1 MAVAAVHAAVAA
13 RREQE
18 HADAPA
24 ILRSSRPSGADL
36 LDGIEVARLTS
47 RPSSQQRAGAQH
59 ELLPPGKG
67 ELGARRSSRSGESNG
82 SKRNSRADAAPD
94 TPTAPAVGA
103 VQPRGAPDAPLDQP
117 PTAVELTRGP
127 VHRRGSARWYQA
139 LSRRY
144 YETHAAQLVVA
155 ALIAANFAVSLVQAQ
170 VSTRASA
177 ADVLVFAGFEWFFTV
192 AFTIELVWNML
203 SHWCFA
209 FWSSGWN
216 LFDFVIVSIAWLAI
230 FLEQLPG
237 VSVLRLFRAFR
248 VFRLFKR
255 VHSLRSIIQGVLNA
269 MPAIAN
275 TFGVLAIIMG
285 IWAIIGVDLFGRA
298 APLDFGTFGRALLTL
313 WQILFLDSWAQVAR
327 QLMLGGGALDDDAQP
342 IAAPVYFV
350 SYTFVAAIMLSN
362 IVVAMLLDKYLRA
375 VEGLKERRREG
386 RAQREEAA
394 KLESIDR
401 LREQQ
406 RAEGMQLEERAAAK
420 ALAWLQRHGSLL
432 SAEQAD
438 AIVRGARAEARR
450 AFTARRA
457 QVLSPLKAAVSA
469 PAICA
474 HVLTSACAVH
484 KLVQLPRDEL
494 LQLAAVLYTSPLA
507 RAPLLERA
515 AQVSEAR
522 IQRGT
527 EAGDLLRWLA
537 AQRHAGDHAPPPPPA
552 GVGAE
557 KHTSPA
563 SAASA
568 TAVGAGSAQHA
579 GEIARRR
586 RTLTPWQIVRGLQE
600 LGKPSGEERV

>member
-248 VFRLFKR
+248 VFRLFRR
-255 VHSLRSIIQGVLNA
+255 VESLRSIIEGVFKSLPAVGNA
-269 MPAIAN
+269 FA
-275 TFGVLAIIMG
+275 VLAILMG
-285 IWAIIGVDLFGRA
+285 IWSIIGVEFF
-298 APLDFGTFGRALLTL
+298 APFAPQHFGTF
-313 WQILFLDSWAQVAR
+313 AR
-327 QLMLGGGALDDDAQP
+327 
-342 IAAPVYFV
+342 
-350 SYTFVAAIMLSN
+350 
-362 IVVAMLLDKYLRA
+362 AMLTTWQVRRA
-375 VEGLKERRREG
+375 
-386 RAQREEAA
+386 
-394 KLESIDR
+394 
-401 LREQQ
+401 
-406 RAEGMQLEERAAAK
+406 RAAC
-420 ALAWLQRHGSLL
+420 GLL
-432 SAEQAD
+432 
-438 AIVRGARAEARR
+438 ARR
-450 AFTARRA
+450 
-457 QVLSPLKAAVSA
+457 
-469 PAICA
+469 
-474 HVLTSACAVH
+474 LTSRARFAPRSRAC
-484 KLVQLPRDEL
+484 R
-494 LQLAAVLYTSPLA
+494 
-507 RAPLLERA
+507 
-515 AQVSEAR
+515 
-522 IQRGT
+522 
-527 EAGDLLRWLA
+527 
-537 AQRHAGDHAPPPPPA
+537 
-552 GVGAE
+552 
-557 KHTSPA
+557 
-563 SAASA
+563 
-568 TAVGAGSAQHA
+568 
-579 GEIARRR
+579 
-586 RTLTPWQIVRGLQE
+586 
-600 LGKPSGEERV
+600 